1 MRQLKIQKSITNR
14 ESASLDKYLQE
25 IGREELI
32 TVEEEVQLA
41 QAIHRN
47 DANSQRCLEKLVR
60 ANLRFVVSVAKQYQN
75 QGLSLPDLINEGN
88 LGLIK
93 AAEKFDETRGFKFI
107 SYAVWWIRQ
116 SILQALAEQSRIV
129 RLPLNQVGNIS
140 KIQKAVTR
148 FEQENERKPSSEELA
163 HELDLSED
171 KVVETMKIN
180 GRQLSVD
187 APFVDGEDN
196 SLLDVLVNDDAPIA
210 DRELINE
217 SLSKEIERAL
227 STLTEREADI
237 IKMFFGIGFPQEKT
251 LEEIGAEFGL
261 TRERVRQIKE
271 KAIRR
276 LRQNN
281 KNSLLKGYLG

>member
-1 MRQLKIQKSITNR
+1 MRQLKITKSITNR

-32 TVEEEVQLA
+32 TVEEEVELA
-41 QAIHRN
+41 QRIKKGDQKA
-47 DANSQRCLEKLVR
+47 LERLTR

-129 RLPLNQVGNIS
+129 RLPLNQVGSLN
-140 KIQKAVTR
+140 KINKALAK
-148 FEQENERKPSSEELA
+148 FEQEHERTPSAIELA
-163 HELDLSED
+163 TILDLPKE
-171 KVVETMKIN
+171 KVADTLKVS
-180 GRQLSVD
+180 GRHVSVD

-196 SLLDVLVNDDAPIA
+196 SLLDVLVNNDSPNA
-210 DRELINE
+210 DRGLINE
-217 SLSKEIERAL
+217 SLSKEIDRAL
-227 STLTEREADI
+227 STLTERERDI
-237 IKMFFGIGFPQEKT
+237 VKFVFGIGTQEMT
-251 LEEIGAEFGL
+251 LEEIGEKFGL

-276 LRQNN
+276 LRH
-281 KNSLLKGYLG
+281 NSRSKQLKSYLG